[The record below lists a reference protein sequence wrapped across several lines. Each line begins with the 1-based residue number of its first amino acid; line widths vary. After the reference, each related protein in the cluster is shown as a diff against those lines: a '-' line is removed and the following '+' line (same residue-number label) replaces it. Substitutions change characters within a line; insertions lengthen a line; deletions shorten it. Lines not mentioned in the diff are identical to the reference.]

1 MSRLRK
7 SFTKT
12 ITDFG
17 LWFIF
22 FTVIYFIILLKV
34 LTYRT
39 IPTDLFFGFYGILVT
54 TYILSRFILA
64 YFHYSPRYDESYQPT
79 VSFVVPAKNEED
91 NIAETIRRFGDV
103 SYPLNKVEVIAIN
116 DGSTDNTYQ
125 EMLKIKKELETE
137 KHIPVTVVNWV
148 ENRGKRE
155 GMGEGVKRAKNDIVL
170 FVDSDSFIEPDCV
183 KHLVKYFVDAR
194 VGAVSGHTDVYNR
207 DTNML
212 TRMQAL
218 RYYIA
223 FKVYKAAE
231 SIFASVTCCPGC
243 CSAYRRSYIIGFID
257 EWLNQQFLGGKCTF
271 GDDRSLTN
279 FTIRKY
285 EAVYSPRAK
294 AYTVV
299 PDTMRKYIKQQQRW
313 KKSWIRETF
322 IAMSFMWKK
331 NPVAAT
337 FFYLY
342 AFLAFISPIVFIR
355 AIIWYPIATHLWPV
369 IYLLGLFL
377 MLLLQ
382 GIYYH
387 IETGYPKWISAIFI
401 SWISS
406 VILIWQLPY
415 AFFTIRDSRW
425 GTR

>member
-1 MSRLRK
+1 MAKVKKTLRQAL
-7 SFTKT
+7 
-12 ITDFG
+12 TDAG
-17 LWFIF
+17 LWFAF
-22 FTVIYFIILLKV
+22 FTVIYVIIVLKV
-34 LTYRT
+34 LTYRS

-54 TYILSRFILA
+54 TYILSRFVLA
-64 YFHYSPRYDESYQPT
+64 YFHYSPEYDDTYEPT
-79 VSFVVPAKNEED
+79 VSFVVPAKNEGD
-91 NIAETIRRFGDV
+91 NIVETIRRFGVAD
-103 SYPLNKVEVIAIN
+103 YPHEKMEVIAID
-116 DGSTDNTYQ
+116 DGSTDNTYEQ
-125 EMLKIKKELETE
+125 MLMVREELEAKGISTL
-137 KHIPVTVVNWV
+137 VVHWEV
-148 ENRGKRE
+148 NRGKRHGMAE
-155 GMGEGVKRAKNDIVL
+155 GIKLAQNDIVI

-183 KHLVKYFVDAR
+183 RNLVKYFVNPE

-207 DTNML
+207 DTNVL
-212 TRMQAL
+212 TKMQAL

-223 FKVYKAAE
+223 FRVYKAAE

-243 CSAYRRSYIIGFID
+243 CSAYRRAYLMEFVD
-257 EWLNQQFLGGKCTF
+257 DWLHQKFFGGECTF

-285 EAVYSPRAK
+285 EAVYSPSAK

-299 PDTMRKYIKQQQRW
+299 PDTMRKYMKQQQRW

-322 IAMSFMWKK
+322 IATTFMWRK

-342 AFLAFISPIVFIR
+342 TFLALISPVVFIR
-355 AIIWYPIATHLWPV
+355 AMIWYPATSHTIPS
-369 IYLLGLFL
+369 IYLIGLFL

-382 GIYYH
+382 GIYYR
-387 IETGYPKWISAIFI
+387 IETGNKDWGRAII
-401 SWISS
+401 TSWANS
-406 VILIWQLPY
+406 VLLIWQLPW